1 MLRRRAGTATLHGN
15 GTGVA
20 APDEGS
26 RTMAGPDDIPG
37 APAGPAGP
45 PGARRTGALRLE
57 AVEHPS
63 GAVVLHAAG
72 EIDTETAPELGAEV
86 GTWCETAPQVLLDLS
101 GVTFLG
107 SAGLSVLLETRD
119 MLDGDTVL
127 QLRCGSSRAVRR
139 ALQVTGTMELFD
151 VVDRIPEESETPV
164 RSLFS
169 VPDPR

>member
-1 MLRRRAGTATLHGN
+1 
-15 GTGVA
+15 
-20 APDEGS
+20 
-26 RTMAGPDDIPG
+26 MAGPSDEKPG
-37 APAGPAGP
+37 TGTETAE
-45 PGARRTGALRLE
+45 RRSRALRLE
-57 AVEHPS
+57 QVEHPS

-72 EIDTETAPELGAEV
+72 EIDTETAPELGVEV
-86 GTWCETAPQVLLDLS
+86 GVWCDTAPHVLLDLS

-119 MLDGDTVL
+119 LLEGGTRL
-127 QLRCGSSRAVRR
+127 QLRCGASRAVRR

-164 RSLFS
+164 RRLFS